1 MLKNKSVQPTPKKD
15 DFTIKKLPSKKEE
28 EKKQILTKKESQ
40 SSQQWPD
47 EGEDDQEGWENEWDN
62 ADNLDSEMNDEY
74 TGPLDTM
81 TSKTLSYNKE
91 HIKAYTMEQILKEQI
106 PNKVA

>member
-1 MLKNKSVQPTPKKD
+1 
-15 DFTIKKLPSKKEE
+15 
-28 EKKQILTKKESQ
+28 
-40 SSQQWPD
+40 
-47 EGEDDQEGWENEWDN
+47 
-62 ADNLDSEMNDEY
+62 MNDEY